1 MAARFTDLANIAG
14 PVDDRP
20 PFSFAA
26 ATRVAFSDTDAQS
39 IVYYGRYAPYFDVAR
54 VEYFRHLGID
64 PHDADDR
71 HGELVMRHFAID
83 YHAPAVFDDL
93 LEVYCRIEAIGTTS
107 LTFEYAVTKSPTGQL
122 LATARQVMV
131 NVDLAQRK
139 PCPVPD
145 RVRAAVA
152 AFEQWESA

>member
-14 PVDDRP
+14 PVNDRP

-26 ATRVAFSDTDAQS
+26 AARVAFSDTDAQS

-54 VEYFRHLGID
+54 VEYFRHLGI
-64 PHDADDR
+64 PAHEEGDR
-71 HGELVMRHFAID
+71 DGELVMRHFEID
-83 YHAPAVFDDL
+83 YHAPAVYDDL
-93 LEVYCRIEAIGTTS
+93 LEVYCRIERIGTS
-107 LTFEYAVTKSPTGQL
+107 SITFEYAVTNALNERL

-139 PCPVPD
+139 PRTVPA
-145 RVRAAVA
+145 RIREAVA
-152 AFEQWESA
+152 AFEGWS

>member
-26 ATRVAFSDTDAQS
+26 AARVAFSDTDAQS

-54 VEYFRHLGID
+54 VEYFRHLGIPAHEEGD
-64 PHDADDR
+64 QD
-71 HGELVMRHFAID
+71 GELVMRHFEID
-83 YHAPAVFDDL
+83 YHAPAVYDDL
-93 LEVYCRIEAIGTTS
+93 LEVFCRVERIGTTS
-107 LTFEYAVTKSPTGQL
+107 MTFEYAVTNASNDQL

-131 NVDLAQRK
+131 NVDLALRK
-139 PCPVPD
+139 PVSVSE
-145 RVRAAVA
+145 RIRSLVS
-152 AFEQWESA
+152 AFEGWS